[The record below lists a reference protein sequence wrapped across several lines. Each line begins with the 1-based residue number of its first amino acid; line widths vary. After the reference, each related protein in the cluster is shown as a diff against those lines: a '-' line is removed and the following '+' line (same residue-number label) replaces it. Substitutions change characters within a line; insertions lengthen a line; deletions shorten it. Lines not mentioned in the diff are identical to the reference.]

1 MHCGGYVL
9 GRVKIKKISR
19 KKLTELTDEDA
30 RRDGFKN
37 KEELVKVLKKHY
49 PKIGDKTKLT
59 MIEFEWIKRI
69 EPIFSEKFA
78 WKYEMKPAEVAKLAL
93 EECKELDESEK
104 AILKMLVRYGSIRK
118 TALKLG
124 GLKSRPVVR
133 SIVRKAACLLKKRGL
148 IK

>member
-1 MHCGGYVL
+1 
-9 GRVKIKKISR
+9 
-19 KKLTELTDEDA
+19 
-30 RRDGFKN
+30 
-37 KEELVKVLKKHY
+37 
-49 PKIGDKTKLT
+49 

-133 SIVRKAACLLKKRGL
+133 SIVRKAAYLLKKRGL